1 VDRSHYALIES
12 YIESYE
18 EGDSMT
24 SRLKFLHLKA
34 AVVVMLALLSAAGC
48 SRRLPAVPGPSADV
62 GSDSKTSPGAA
73 GPGADALPGGANLPG
88 SVEERERRVYEERRL
103 RELAQQQSAQ
113 TASGLTREQF
123 LSEDVRFD
131 YNSFTLS
138 GEGKQVLEQK
148 MLWLVGHPNV
158 AVQIEGHCDE
168 RGTVAYNLALG
179 ERRANAVKQ
188 YLVALGVEPKRLT
201 TISYGEEFAL
211 DPGHSEE
218 AWRRNR
224 RAHFAILNP

>member
-1 VDRSHYALIES
+1 
-12 YIESYE
+12 
-18 EGDSMT
+18 MT
-24 SRLKFLHLKA
+24 LCLKVLPLKA
-34 AVVVMLALLSAAGC
+34 ALTLVVMLAILVATGC
-48 SRRLPAVPGPSADV
+48 SRRLPAVPGPDTNADA
-62 GSDSKTSPGAA
+62 DSQTPSGAT
-73 GPGADALPGGANLPG
+73 GPGADASPGGANLPG
-88 SVEERERRVYEERRL
+88 SIEERERRVYEESRR
-103 RELAQQQSAQ
+103 RDLAEQPSAQ
-113 TASGLTREQF
+113 TASELTREQF

-138 GEGKQVLEQK
+138 GEAKQILEQK
-148 MLWLVGHPNV
+148 MQWLVGHSTV

-188 YLVALGVEPKRLT
+188 YLVALGIEPSRLT
-201 TISYGEEFAL
+201 TISYGEEFPL
-211 DPGHSEE
+211 DPGHTEE